1 MTYSNDEILDT
12 KEIPTENFD
21 EEDTQKDMYLTFN
34 LADESYAVEI
44 RYVTEIIGMQKITH
58 LPDVP
63 DYLKGVVNLRDKV
76 IPVVDMRLRFRMPEK
91 EYGDRTSIIVTNI
104 DNTQIG
110 LVVDIVSEVMIIPEE
125 NVDMPP
131 NAGRA
136 RNGNYIKGMGKAG
149 DQVKIILDTEKLFS
163 AEELTDINSDTL

>member
-1 MTYSNDEILDT
+1 MTSTNDEILEA

-34 LADESYAVEI
+34 LGDESYAVEI
-44 RYVTEIIGMQKITH
+44 RYVTEIIGMQQITH
-58 LPDVP
+58 LPDMP
-63 DYLKGVVNLRDKV
+63 DYMKGVVNLRDKV

-104 DNTQIG
+104 DDTQIG
-110 LVVDIVSEVMIIPEE
+110 LVVDTVSEVMIIPAE

-136 RNGNYIKGMGKAG
+136 HNSHYIKGMGKAG
-149 DQVKIILDTEKLFS
+149 DKVKIILDTEKLFS
-163 AEELTDINSDTL
+163 SEELPDINSDEL